1 MQEAKF
7 PRDFGVDTLAGI
19 LGVDPPSFGGR
30 GRGRG
35 RGGGGGGGAA
45 AVEEERKLV
54 LAFLE
59 KWKAFDWTSELD
71 GAEEC
76 LVGCS
81 TEHRMHSHGGNESC
95 LCASD
100 ELCCNVVVRGAPSL
114 SCFGAKRQREEPS
127 TESKL

>member
-1 MQEAKF
+1 RGGIRRAVPKGFPFFHVEWEDGGYANIIEGEEANF

-35 RGGGGGGGAA
+35 GGRWGGGGGA

-54 LAFLE
+54 MAFLE

-71 GAEEC
+71 G
-76 LVGCS
+76 
-81 TEHRMHSHGGNESC
+81 
-95 LCASD
+95 
-100 ELCCNVVVRGAPSL
+100 
-114 SCFGAKRQREEPS
+114 
-127 TESKL
+127 